1 MRNKMGRRLI
11 LKRLNKKALEALD
24 IKINPQ
30 ELIVTI
36 RRARQTF
43 STSECMSTIY
53 REVEPREGS
62 VYPRITR
69 KATDGEKMYIEDYNR
84 IYCAVSEV
92 VRAEAINMKTDGII
106 EGYTEQDIKRISI
119 ENMNNGLELIM
130 DSPACDKLIDVGHV
144 DTSSGGVEYRTP
156 TNSEY
161 TWAMDMFT
169 LPDALDFMH
178 QPGEGGGYVDLSE
191 EIEEISYECQR
202 LLS

>member
-1 MRNKMGRRLI
+1 MGRRLI

-24 IKINPQ
+24 IKLNPS
-30 ELIVTI
+30 ELMLII

-43 STSECMSTIY
+43 NTSECMSTLY
-53 REVEPREGS
+53 KETEPREGS
-62 VYPRITR
+62 EYPQITR
-69 KATDGEKMYIEDYNR
+69 RVTSGDKLYKDDYNI
-84 IYCAVSEV
+84 IYCAISEEI
-92 VRAEAINMKTDGII
+92 RNMANNMKTDGVI

-130 DSPACDKLIDVGHV
+130 DNPICDKLIDVGHV

-161 TWAMDMFT
+161 TWAMDILV
-169 LPDALDFMH
+169 LPETTDL
-178 QPGEGGGYVDLSE
+178 EISGYVDLTE

>member
-1 MRNKMGRRLI
+1 M
-11 LKRLNKKALEALD
+11 KRLNKKALEALD
-24 IKINPQ
+24 IKLNPS
-30 ELIVTI
+30 ELMLII

-43 STSECMSTIY
+43 NTSECMSTLY
-53 REVEPREGS
+53 KETEPREGS
-62 VYPRITR
+62 EYPQITR
-69 KATDGEKMYIEDYNR
+69 RVTSGDKLYKDDYNI
-84 IYCAVSEV
+84 IYCAISEEI
-92 VRAEAINMKTDGII
+92 RNMANNMKTDGVI

-130 DSPACDKLIDVGHV
+130 DNPICDKLIDVGHV

-161 TWAMDMFT
+161 TWAMDILV
-169 LPDALDFMH
+169 LPETTDL
-178 QPGEGGGYVDLSE
+178 EISGYVDLTE